1 MLGADPS
8 AQGTGLGRALAL
20 VGLRY
25 LRDRGLPGVMLYV
38 EESNA
43 AAIALYASLGFSR
56 VAADVVYQLGS

>member
-1 MLGADPS
+1 
-8 AQGTGLGRALAL
+8 
-20 VGLRY
+20 
-25 LRDRGLPGVMLYV
+25 VMLYV